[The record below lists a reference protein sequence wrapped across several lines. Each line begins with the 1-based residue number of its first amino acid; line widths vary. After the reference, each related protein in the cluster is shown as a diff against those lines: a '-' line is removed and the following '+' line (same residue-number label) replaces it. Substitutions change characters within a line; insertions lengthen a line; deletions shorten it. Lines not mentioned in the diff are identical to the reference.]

1 MNTRLVACAFVLSGV
16 SAAACGNDAV
26 VGPLYAEQTGLQCQ
40 SVAQCYP
47 LIDAGALIGTV
58 TCMNPP
64 SDGYCTHTCATDSD
78 CCAVP
83 GECTTGHPQ
92 VCSPF
97 ESNGATY
104 CMLSCEAIDAG
115 DPTAYCQTWASRS
128 FVCASSGGGSLNR
141 KVCKP

>member
-1 MNTRLVACAFVLSGV
+1 MNIRHLVWALLLGVGFTLSC
-16 SAAACGNDAV
+16 SNDTAPAPPPV
-26 VGPLYAEQTGLQCQ
+26 EQTGLLCQ

-47 LIDAGALIGTV
+47 LIDAATLIGTP

-64 SDGYCTHTCATDSD
+64 SDGYCTHTCTTDSD
-78 CCAVP
+78 CCAVA
-83 GECTTGHPQ
+83 GECSTGHPQ

-104 CMLSCEAIDAG
+104 CMLSCEVDAG

-128 FVCASSGGGSLNR
+128 FVCASSGGGSGNR

>member
-1 MNTRLVACAFVLSGV
+1 MNARHLGLALLWSIASTLSCSSNSTPALPPV
-16 SAAACGNDAV
+16 
-26 VGPLYAEQTGLQCQ
+26 EQTGLLCQ

-47 LIDAGALIGTV
+47 SIDAAALIGTV
-58 TCMNPP
+58 ACMNPP
-64 SDGYCTHTCATDSD
+64 SDGYCTHECVTDAD
-78 CCAVP
+78 CCAIP

-97 ESNGATY
+97 ESNGATF
-104 CMLSCEAIDAG
+104 CMLSCEVDSG

-128 FVCASSGGGSLNR
+128 FVCASSGGGSANR